1 MRKVLTFLGASL
13 CLAWVV
19 PAGAQAPDMFR
30 DVDRS
35 HWAYEAVESLRAKNI
50 LIGYPDGYFRGKRTL
65 TRYEFAVALDR
76 ALRSITGTPGERGPQ
91 GETGPAGPA
100 GPQGEQGSPGIK
112 PEEIAQLQRLANEF
126 REELARLGNNVQAIN
141 RRLEQ
146 LAKDVDDIKT
156 RLDKMPRISGGVFVG
171 IRGDEADGGYVDK
184 DGRLRGV
191 SQGPSGEQR
200 ILGDPAVVHQ
210 FVLGVDATLS
220 GGTEVGARLV
230 TGNYKNYLGSFG
242 NNLSGPP
249 GGPYNNLLNPAP
261 QSDTYLD
268 RLEINAPLSTF
279 GRDSRLTIG
288 RFHHQVSPLTLW
300 KPDVDTYFDNP
311 FVDDGMFRM
320 DGFKLDTNFGSFNFQ
335 AFGAKMASVQGTD
348 GNPFNSPLA
357 GVGNGTVVGETYGT
371 MGTNLFG
378 GGNKPIGQPYQ
389 GQMVVDQVAG
399 VTLGLGHRLLDGGN
413 VRFSAIDTSNKG
425 YTTRGLGFNNVLIL
439 GADFDV
445 KFWDRWNFK
454 GAWGKTITG
463 TGIDSPVNTHMN
475 NAFTG
480 SFGYRSGPVDV
491 SAGYKY
497 VDPLFY
503 APGYWGRIG
512 NWINPTN
519 VQGPTLRASY
529 DVTPK
534 IGLSVGGDW
543 YTTAR
548 RMDPI
553 GLGAADDIYRV
564 LVGVRWDIASNFR
577 TTVDWEGVFWAL
589 DNARFDEGGGKV
601 HPTEHYITIGAGYNV
616 TDSTLLKLGYQIGD
630 FNGKGALNSGA
641 GTRMNYNTLTGTVA
655 VKF

>member
-1 MRKVLTFLGASL
+1 MRKVLSFLGASL

-76 ALRSITGTPGERGPQ
+76 ALRSLPDGGGGTGAQGERGPQ
-91 GETGPAGPA
+91 GEPGPA
-100 GPQGEQGSPGIK
+100 GPQGPPGMT
-112 PEEIAQLQRLANEF
+112 PEEVQQLQRLANEF
-126 REELARLGNNVQAIN
+126 REELARLGNNMQAIN
-141 RRLEQ
+141 RRLDQ
-146 LAKDVDDIKT
+146 LAKDVDDIKGQLS
-156 RLDKMPRISGGVFVG
+156 RMPKITGGVFVG
-171 IRGDEADGGYVDK
+171 IRGDEADGGYVDR
-184 DGRLRGV
+184 DGRIRGI
-191 SQGPSGEQR
+191 SQGPSGQQS
-200 ILGDPAVVHQ
+200 IVGDPAVVHQ
-210 FVLGVDATLS
+210 FHLGVDATLS
-220 GGTEVGARLV
+220 GGTQVGARLV
-230 TGNYKNYLGSFG
+230 TGNYKNYLGNFG
-242 NNLSGPP
+242 ANLSGPP
-249 GGPYNNLLNPAP
+249 GGPYGNLLNPTPA
-261 QSDTYLD
+261 SDTYLD
-268 RLEINAPLSTF
+268 RLEINTPLSTF
-279 GRDSRLTIG
+279 GRDSRLTLG

-311 FVDDGMFRM
+311 FVDDGMYRM
-320 DGFKLDTNFGSFNFQ
+320 DGFKLDTNLGAFNFQ

-348 GNPFNSPLA
+348 GTPFNSPLA
-357 GVGNGTVVGETYGT
+357 GVASTTNQGV
-371 MGTNLFG
+371 NLFG
-378 GGNKPIGQPYQ
+378 GNDNIRNKPIGQPYQ
-389 GQMVVDQVAG
+389 GQMVVDQLVG
-399 VTLGLGHRLLDGGN
+399 VSLGVGHRLLDGGN
-413 VRFSAIDTSNKG
+413 VRFSAIDTTNKRYG
-425 YTTRGLGFNNVLIL
+425 MRGADFNNVLIL

-463 TGIDSPVNTHMN
+463 TGIDDPVNTHMN

-480 SFGYRSGPVDV
+480 SFGYRSGAMDV

-529 DVTPK
+529 DITSK
-534 IGLSVGGDW
+534 IGLNVGGDW
-543 YTTAR
+543 YTAAR

-553 GLGAADDIYRV
+553 GLGSADDIYRV

-577 TTVDWEGVFWAL
+577 TTVDWEGVFWSL
-589 DNARFDEGGGKV
+589 DQDRFDANGKV

-630 FNGKGALNSGA
+630 FNGKGSFNSGA